1 MTPPRSHSLA
11 SPQGGRPPAARQ
23 SRFRGGK
30 LDQSVGR
37 RLVLALGTA
46 LLAACATT
54 SPTAPAD
61 VRAAL
66 APTGTLRIAA
76 YPGSPTSLVPGST
89 PGNERGVT
97 VEVGRELARRLGVPA
112 QVVVFQRPA
121 EIAEALKAGRADF
134 TVTNASPARAQDMDF
149 TPPVIRLESG
159 YLVAPGSKLASA
171 AQVDAAGV
179 RVGVTQGSTSQATLS
194 RDLKAAQV
202 VAVANVGLAS
212 EQLKRGELDAFA
224 SNKGI
229 LFDMADRV
237 PGSRVLDGRWGLEQL
252 AVGVPKGREAGAA
265 YLKGF
270 VNDAAVQAL
279 VQQAAA
285 RAGLRGLATDKP

>member
-1 MTPPRSHSLA
+1 MLLTRRFFTVALA
-11 SPQGGRPPAARQ
+11 SA
-23 SRFRGGK
+23 
-30 LDQSVGR
+30 
-37 RLVLALGTA
+37 
-46 LLAACATT
+46 LAACASTT
-54 SPTAPAD
+54 PTAPAEI
-61 VRAAL
+61 RAAL

-112 QVVVFQRPA
+112 EVVVFQRPA
-121 EIAEALKAGRADF
+121 EIADALKAGRADF

-159 YLVAPGSKLASA
+159 YLVAPGSRLASA

-194 RDLKAAQV
+194 RELKAAQV
-202 VAVANVGLAS
+202 TAIANVVLAT
-212 EQLKRGELDAFA
+212 ERLKTGELDAFA

-229 LFDMADRV
+229 LFEMADRV
-237 PGSRVLDGRWGLEQL
+237 PGSRVLEGRWGLEQL
-252 AVGVPKGREAGAA
+252 AVGVPKGREAAA
-265 YLKGF
+265 GYLKDF
-270 VNDAAVQAL
+270 VADPSVQLL

-285 RAGLRGLATDKP
+285 RAGLRGLAIDSR